1 MGFHHLIHRSTRH
14 QESASPPQSQ
24 NLMHPTTVNFRIN
37 PTASGGTG
45 QTRRGV
51 QILEGLLVLPILL
64 IAFVAFCQFGPLLIV
79 QSTLTSAAE
88 ETAREISKMYAFDI
102 NDPSGIAKAEGVAN
116 TILFAAH
123 GLSTAS
129 PGLLLIMENA
139 DGVACSGDTVLDGL
153 YCPATTSVTDLD
165 ETRVTLILN
174 MNDSP
179 VPQVLQTFG
188 VDISDQR
195 YQVAAV
201 VRKDCAAIP

>member
-1 MGFHHLIHRSTRH
+1 
-14 QESASPPQSQ
+14 
-24 NLMHPTTVNFRIN
+24 
-37 PTASGGTG
+37 
-45 QTRRGV
+45 
-51 QILEGLLVLPILL
+51 
-64 IAFVAFCQFGPLLIV
+64 
-79 QSTLTSAAE
+79 
-88 ETAREISKMYAFDI
+88 
-102 NDPSGIAKAEGVAN
+102 
-116 TILFAAH
+116 
-123 GLSTAS
+123 
-129 PGLLLIMENA
+129 
-139 DGVACSGDTVLDGL
+139 LDGL